1 MRRSWKASYYGEEME
16 KQKREEAIA
25 ALLTRLSIAPATVDD
40 LETIVEIE
48 QRAYPVPWSREQLL
62 AVFQQK
68 VIRLKLLLDGKILI
82 GYAFVSIILDEGHLL
97 HITVDPQYHGKRL
110 GHYLLDAI
118 LKMGEKEQLATLFL
132 EVRAGNQPAR
142 RLYDRIGFNQIGLR
156 KGYYPCNIN
165 GREDAIVMAYTFP
178 SATFNFKVDSK

>member
-1 MRRSWKASYYGEEME
+1 ME
-16 KQKREEAIA
+16 KRREEEIA
-25 ALLTRLSIAPATVDD
+25 ALFARLSIVPATVED
-40 LETIVEIE
+40 LECIVEIE

-68 VIRLKLLLDGKILI
+68 VIRLKLLLDEEIVI
-82 GYAFVSIILDEGHLL
+82 GYAFVSIVLDEGHLL

-110 GHYLLDAI
+110 GYYLLDAI
-118 LKMGEKEQLATLFL
+118 LKLGEKKKLATLFL
-132 EVRAGNQPAR
+132 EVRAGNEPAR
-142 RLYDRIGFNQIGLR
+142 RLYDRIGFNQVGLR

-178 SATFNFKVDSK
+178 TAIFNFNLEA